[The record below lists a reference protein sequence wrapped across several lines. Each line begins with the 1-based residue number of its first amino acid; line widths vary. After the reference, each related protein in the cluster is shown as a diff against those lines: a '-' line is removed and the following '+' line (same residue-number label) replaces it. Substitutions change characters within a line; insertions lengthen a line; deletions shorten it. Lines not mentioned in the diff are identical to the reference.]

1 LAEGAT
7 ASGEL
12 MNDPEYLSRV
22 TINFVRGCLVAT
34 IQHDLDRF
42 VLERFRRDLL
52 GRLEASGSRQVI
64 MDCSGIEVLDA
75 EDFAALRRVIAMAS
89 LMGART
95 VLASLQPGVVSA
107 LVDLDADLDG
117 LQTALS
123 LDDAFELLERAA
135 AATEGKPVDEADEDA
150 EGASPA

>member
-1 LAEGAT
+1 
-7 ASGEL
+7 
-12 MNDPEYLSRV
+12 MDDPEYLARV

-42 VLERFRRDLL
+42 VMERFRRDLL
-52 GRLEASGSRQVI
+52 GKLEASGSRQVI

-107 LVDLDADLDG
+107 LVDLDADLEG

-123 LDDAFELLERAA
+123 LDDAFALLERAEVTA
-135 AATEGKPVDEADEDA
+135 DEHPVGEVDEDA

>member
-1 LAEGAT
+1 
-7 ASGEL
+7 
-12 MNDPEYLSRV
+12 MDDPEYLARV

-52 GRLEASGSRQVI
+52 GKLEASGARQVI
-64 MDCSGIEVLDA
+64 LDCSGIEVLDG
-75 EDFAALRRVIAMAS
+75 EDFVALRRVIAMAA

-107 LVDLDADLDG
+107 LVDLDADLEG
-117 LQTALS
+117 LHTALS
-123 LDDAFELLERAA
+123 LDDAFTFLERAE
-135 AATEGKPVDEADEDA
+135 ATADEQPAGNGDEDT